1 MHKISK
7 IMPILCII
15 VITIL
20 MIIFLDLSESR
31 KYIQFKDYNIDYFYI
46 SYDSHLTTDSLLEIK
61 RIAEENNVVFGKN
74 IIEGE
79 KRKIYL
85 SVETSEELLNFMD
98 KIFNLKVTKL
108 SENGFISTKK
118 TLEQNQIAYIPDLL
132 NNDDYNY
139 YSFSNFWHI

>member
-139 YSFSNFWHI
+139 YSFSNF